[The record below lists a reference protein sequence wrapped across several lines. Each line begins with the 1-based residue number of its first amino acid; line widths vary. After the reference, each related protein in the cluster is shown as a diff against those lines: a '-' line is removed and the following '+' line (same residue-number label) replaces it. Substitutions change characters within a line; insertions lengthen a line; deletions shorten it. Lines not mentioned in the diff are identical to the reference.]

1 MTRRTNATVAGIAY
15 LLYIAV
21 AFPNM
26 VLFDRATKGEGM
38 VAKLATMAQHGGDVR
53 VAAVLGLLGCFC
65 ALVLAVTLYAITR
78 DEDPDIAMLGLTCR
92 VAEGVIGAAATP
104 ATLALLALVTATGA
118 AASDAA
124 AAQAIGALVL
134 ERVPLVAAIF
144 FGVGSTLFAWLL
156 RRGRM
161 VPAWLADLGV
171 FSSALVVVALF
182 LQVGGVLSDTIVQ
195 LSWIPVAIF
204 ELTLA
209 GWLIVKGVAVRGGE
223 TQ

>member
-1 MTRRTNATVAGIAY
+1 MTRRTNATIAGIAY

-21 AFPNM
+21 AFPSM

-38 VAKLATMAQHGGDVR
+38 AAKLATLAQHSGDVH

-78 DEDPDIAMLGLTCR
+78 EEDPDIAMLGLTCR
-92 VAEGVIGAAATP
+92 VAEGVIGAASTP
-104 ATLALLALVTATGA
+104 ATLALLALVTVSGA
-118 AASDAA
+118 PGSDVTAGT
-124 AAQAIGALVL
+124 QAIGALVL

-144 FGVGSTLFAWLL
+144 FGVGSTLFSWLL
-156 RRGRM
+156 LRGRM
-161 VPAWLADLGV
+161 VPTWLAWLGV
-171 FSSALVVVALF
+171 YGSALVAVALF
-182 LQVGGVLSDTIVQ
+182 LQVGGVLSDTIIQ

-209 GWLIVKGVAVRGGE
+209 GWFIVKGVAVRE
-223 TQ
+223 S

>member
-1 MTRRTNATVAGIAY
+1 MTRRTNATIAGIAY

-21 AFPNM
+21 AFPSM

-38 VAKLATMAQHGGDVR
+38 AAKLATMAQHSGDVH

-78 DEDPDIAMLGLTCR
+78 EEDPDIAMLGLTCR
-92 VAEGVIGAAATP
+92 VAEGVIGAASTP
-104 ATLALLALVTATGA
+104 ATLALLALVTVSGAPGSDVTAAT
-118 AASDAA
+118 
-124 AAQAIGALVL
+124 QAIGALVL

-144 FGVGSTLFAWLL
+144 FGVGSTLFSWLL
-156 RRGRM
+156 LRGRM
-161 VPAWLADLGV
+161 VPTWLAWLGV
-171 FSSALVVVALF
+171 YGSALVAVALF
-182 LQVGGVLSDTIVQ
+182 LQVGGVLSDTIIQ

-209 GWLIVKGVAVRGGE
+209 GWFIVKGVAVRE
-223 TQ
+223 S

>member
-1 MTRRTNATVAGIAY
+1 MTRRTNATIAGIAY

-21 AFPNM
+21 AFPSM

-38 VAKLATMAQHGGDVR
+38 AAKLATLAQHSGDVH

-78 DEDPDIAMLGLTCR
+78 EEDPDIAMLGLTCR
-92 VAEGVIGAAATP
+92 VAEGVIGAASTP
-104 ATLALLALVTATGA
+104 ATLALLALVTVSGA
-118 AASDAA
+118 AGSDVTAA
-124 AAQAIGALVL
+124 TQAIGALVL

-144 FGVGSTLFAWLL
+144 FGVGSTLFSWLL
-156 RRGRM
+156 LRGRM
-161 VPAWLADLGV
+161 VPTWLAWLGV
-171 FSSALVVVALF
+171 YGSALVAVALF
-182 LQVGGVLSDTIVQ
+182 LQVGGVLSDTIIQ

-209 GWLIVKGVAVRGGE
+209 GWFIVKGVAVRE
-223 TQ
+223 S

>member
-1 MTRRTNATVAGIAY
+1 MA
-15 LLYIAV
+15 
-21 AFPNM
+21 
-26 VLFDRATKGEGM
+26 
-38 VAKLATMAQHGGDVR
+38 AKLATMALHGGDVHG
-53 VAAVLGLLGCFC
+53 AAVLGLLGCFC

-78 DEDPDIAMLGLTCR
+78 EEDPDIAMLGLTCR
-92 VAEGVIGAAATP
+92 VTEGVVGAASIP

-124 AAQAIGALVL
+124 ATQAIGALVL
-134 ERVPLVAAIF
+134 ERVPLVGAIF
-144 FGVGSTLFAWLL
+144 FGVGGTLFAWLL

-171 FSSALVVVALF
+171 FSSALVVVAMF

-209 GWLIVKGVAVRGGE
+209 GWFILKGVAVRGGE